1 MKLADFDSIL
11 HFEPKE
17 ISGWEN
23 MEAETVKRLDTMRH
37 LDGEALGFYFLVT
50 SAYREARPG
59 EGFSYHHHGR
69 AIDGVM
75 ICKTTREPLPL
86 IHQYM
91 IASRHGWGG
100 IGLYPHWNRPG
111 LHLDTRIHL
120 PYERHARW
128 WRDER
133 GKYRDFY
140 EFMERTEL
148 WGLNTLT

>member
-11 HFEPKE
+11 HFEPEE
-17 ISGWEN
+17 IPGWEN
-23 MEAETVKRLDTMRH
+23 MEAETVKRLDAMRH

-50 SAYREARPG
+50 SAYREAG
-59 EGFSYHHHGR
+59 TGYHTRGR

-75 ICKTTREPLPL
+75 VDKATREPFPL
-86 IHQYM
+86 LHQYV

-100 IGLYPHWNRPG
+100 IGLYPFWNKPG

-140 EFMERTEL
+140 EFMELGEL
-148 WGLNTLT
+148 WH